1 MRLRLK
7 LLNGSSYH
15 KFIQLRLVIGS
26 IIILSLIVL
35 FLFALFPSTISVTRM
50 VQINCTESRILND
63 ISDLRNWKNWNE
75 FVILQAGKNKL
86 IAKPDSVQIDYLRV
100 DGNEISLS
108 GVGPDHVYTLWTR
121 GSKMFMGQFMID
133 AKKGPPI
140 VIWTMHF
147 DVKWYPWE
155 KLASMF
161 YDKQLGPL
169 MERSLVLLRD
179 ELEKP

>member
-35 FLFALFPSTISVTRM
+35 FLFALFPSVVSVTRM
-50 VQINCTESRILND
+50 VQINNSADKILNK
-63 ISDLRNWKNWNE
+63 ISDLRTWKSWNE
-75 FVILQAGKNKL
+75 FVNLPAAKNEL
-86 IAKPDSVQIDYLRV
+86 LTKPDSAWADYLRV
-100 DGNEISLS
+100 GGNEIFLS
-108 GVGPDHVYTLWTR
+108 GVDRDHVNTFWRR
-121 GSKMFMGQFMID
+121 GDKIFTGQFIID
-133 AKKGPPI
+133 AKNGPPL
-140 VIWTMHF
+140 VIWTLNF

-161 YDKQLGPL
+161 YDKQLGPM
-169 MERSLVLLRD
+169 MEKSLLQLRD